1 MSIQSVSN
9 HNESN
14 EHSQNPKASF
24 ILKVMEEEFGCIAA
38 HAILSHVSR
47 TTMKS
52 MAEILSDYDTFSRIL
67 KEVYTEAVAETEI
80 LDRLSS
86 FGLRKKSSKLR
97 TLNSSY
103 QMSTE
108 LPNCRLLQ
116 LQGRFTSLL
125 SQ

>member
-14 EHSQNPKASF
+14 EYSQNPKDSF
-24 ILKVMEEEFGCIAA
+24 ILKAMGEEFGYAAA
-38 HAILSHVSR
+38 HAILWHVSY

-80 LDRLSS
+80 LDRLLSY
-86 FGLRKKSSKLR
+86 GLIEK
-97 TLNSSY
+97 
-103 QMSTE
+103 
-108 LPNCRLLQ
+108 
-116 LQGRFTSLL
+116 SLL
-125 SQ
+125 R